1 MDIKEKDTSSNL
13 DIEDF
18 GEVVLTAP
26 KAKHDWQVQKIFT
39 ANFKQS
45 LEAVEGR

>member
-26 KAKHDWQVQKIFT
+26 FIDLQLNGCGGV
-39 ANFKQS
+39 
-45 LEAVEGR
+45 